1 MKRRSR
7 KPDRW
12 SRTTMTAHLEL
23 TALVLAGLLFL
34 VLAERLL

>member
-12 SRTTMTAHLEL
+12 SRSPLTAHLEL
-23 TALVLAGLLFL
+23 TALMLAGLLLL

>member
-12 SRTTMTAHLEL
+12 SRTPMTTHLEL
-23 TALVLAGLLFL
+23 TALTLAELLFL